1 MPFGF
6 AWTDQ
11 PSPQFERS
19 FMQYHWST
27 RASWSPGK
35 WSLDLGV
42 WSEGQLL
49 GTQGMDAEN
58 FGVRRE
64 VSTGSWLAREFQGQG
79 IGKEMRQAVLGFAF
93 DHLGAVWA
101 KSGSFRDNPASAAVS
116 RAVGYFE
123 DGMDVLAPRG
133 EPRELV
139 RWRMH
144 VEQWRSRPRP
154 ASRLPGSSAAGT
166 CSAPVRRGA
175 AQAAPR
181 APLSG
186 SIVRQRL
193 GFRQSPVS
201 STAERGKRRQRPC
214 AGGQIG
220 QIRAFGGRITR

>member
-1 MPFGF
+1 MSTLVAMDGNPWALYDLRIWTDRLELRLPTEEELYQLLDIARSGIHDPNDMPFGF

-49 GTQGMDAEN
+49 GTQGIDAEN
-58 FGVRRE
+58 FGVLRT
-64 VSTGSWLAREFQGQG
+64 VSTGSWLARQFQGQG

-101 KSGSFRDNPASAAVS
+101 KSGSFRGNESSARVS
-116 RAVGYFE
+116 RAVGYEE
-123 DGMDVLAPRG
+123 DGIEILAPRG
-133 EPRELV
+133 EPQELV

-144 VEQWRSRPRP
+144 VDQWHSRERPRIEV
-154 ASRLPGSSAAGT
+154 AGLER
-166 CSAPVRRGA
+166 CWDMFGA
-175 AQAAPR
+175 
-181 APLSG
+181 G
-186 SIVRQRL
+186 
-193 GFRQSPVS
+193 
-201 STAERGKRRQRPC
+201 
-214 AGGQIG
+214 
-220 QIRAFGGRITR
+220 